1 MDRKRTTIFITK
13 LENALGKI
21 KIDADD
27 ILTIGET
34 IKLKDFIML
43 FSSVQTQ
50 GVYFVRFIKKKELFH
65 GLLEPFVNLLTRG
78 KISCTR

>member
-34 IKLKDFIML
+34 IKLKDFIIL
-43 FSSVQTQ
+43 FSSV
-50 GVYFVRFIKKKELFH
+50 
-65 GLLEPFVNLLTRG
+65 
-78 KISCTR
+78 